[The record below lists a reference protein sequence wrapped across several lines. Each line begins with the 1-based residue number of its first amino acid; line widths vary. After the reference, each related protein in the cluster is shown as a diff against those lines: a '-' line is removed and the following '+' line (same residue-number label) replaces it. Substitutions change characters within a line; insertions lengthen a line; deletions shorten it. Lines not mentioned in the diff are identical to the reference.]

1 MSRCFKKEAVSAY
14 AVAVAVAVVV
24 VVAVV
29 VEPPLLSRL
38 QKAFQAEK
46 KFYCLSAGHPH
57 EL

>member
-14 AVAVAVAVVV
+14 AVVVAVVV
-24 VVAVV
+24 VVV

-38 QKAFQAEK
+38 QKAFQVEK
-46 KFYCLSAGHPH
+46 KFYCLSAGRPH